1 MFLELGPRILPYHT
15 FINPHI
21 DSTVASSDNKTETK
35 KKKTRVKMSS
45 LPAALDFP
53 AAEEEICKKWAEEE
67 TFKNQDK
74 LSVERG
80 DEVSAVC
87 GM

>member
-1 MFLELGPRILPYHT
+1 
-15 FINPHI
+15 
-21 DSTVASSDNKTETK
+21 
-35 KKKTRVKMSS
+35 MSS